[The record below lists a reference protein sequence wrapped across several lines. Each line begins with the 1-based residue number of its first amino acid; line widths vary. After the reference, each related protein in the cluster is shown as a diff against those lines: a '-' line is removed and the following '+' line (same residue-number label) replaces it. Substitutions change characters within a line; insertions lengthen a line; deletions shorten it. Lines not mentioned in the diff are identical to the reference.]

1 MARNYPTDSRQSR
14 LVGRIYGLAKY
25 STARILGGLMNLV
38 PLVIQA
44 RGQELDNPGTAR
56 IHPASDGGAPLGA
69 LKTADVC
76 PREK

>member
-1 MARNYPTDSRQSR
+1 
-14 LVGRIYGLAKY
+14 
-25 STARILGGLMNLV
+25 MNLV